1 MDGEAEDV
9 IVAFY
14 SRAALF
20 FSNLFL
26 ILGPNGRKSPHSL
39 RQEPMNI
46 TVWEKKKK
54 TQKPLVVHEKQMLRL
69 KAWMFKNV
77 SFKTS
82 PI

>member
-54 TQKPLVVHEKQMLRL
+54 NTE
-69 KAWMFKNV
+69 AFSSSWETNV
-77 SFKTS
+77 TVEGLNV
-82 PI
+82 